1 MHSGRWCH
9 GCSRDLLGSW
19 ISLRT
24 GWRSGC
30 GWGGR
35 AGVPCASYQE
45 AKGLCSRYRS
55 CSACFSVGLVEMPGR
70 SACWMRPRRR
80 STISTWPVSSLWS
93 TLIGLTAS
101 ICWSPI
107 RNERWPRRMCSTG
120 LFRMPPGPPL
130 LYRSVCRENKKSP
143 MARSWRSF
151 FGRNTDQEQ
160 ENGPTVASASDRST
174 EDVEEGNGDLA
185 ADLEAYVEEP
195 AEEVPTAEE
204 VQAERKEPAPEDV
217 WEVDESEP
225 VEPLPEPGAVDEAPE
240 AIAERQESAG
250 WFGKL
255 RQGLSRSRAS
265 FVGQLNAAVAEFRD
279 VEDEEFWERVEEILI
294 SSDVGVPTTARLV
307 AKLEQEALEKNIKGG
322 DELRK
327 LMIEH
332 AARMLEGP
340 VELDVSHTPTVI
352 LMVGVNGTGKTTT
365 IGKLSRFLPGTKM
378 FAAGD
383 TFRAAAIEQLQQWG
397 ERTGTPV
404 VARERGADAAAV
416 AHEAVDAARSEGTDV
431 LLIDTAG
438 RLHTKVNLMAELDK
452 VQRVV
457 QRQLPGAPHE
467 VLMTVDATT
476 GQNGLRQAQMFK
488 EVAGLTGIILT
499 KLDGTAKGGIALAIA
514 NEVGVPIKLISVG
527 EKVEDLHPFDARE
540 FAEAL
545 FGDL

>member
-1 MHSGRWCH
+1 
-9 GCSRDLLGSW
+9 
-19 ISLRT
+19 
-24 GWRSGC
+24 
-30 GWGGR
+30 
-35 AGVPCASYQE
+35 
-45 AKGLCSRYRS
+45 
-55 CSACFSVGLVEMPGR
+55 
-70 SACWMRPRRR
+70 
-80 STISTWPVSSLWS
+80 
-93 TLIGLTAS
+93 
-101 ICWSPI
+101 
-107 RNERWPRRMCSTG
+107 
-120 LFRMPPGPPL
+120 
-130 LYRSVCRENKKSP
+130 
-143 MARSWRSF
+143 MARSWRNF
-151 FGRNTDQEQ
+151 FRRDSGEDQ
-160 ENGPTVASASDRST
+160 GPAVIGEPELST
-174 EDVEEGNGDLA
+174 EEDNGHHTVDLA
-185 ADLEAYVEEP
+185 AADEAPVED
-195 AEEVPTAEE
+195 VPTAEE

-217 WEVDESEP
+217 WEVEEA
-225 VEPLPEPGAVDEAPE
+225 LPEPSAIEEASDADSVVE
-240 AIAERQESAG
+240 AQESVG
-250 WFGKL
+250 WFGRL
-255 RQGLSRSRAS
+255 RQGLSRSRTS

-294 SSDVGVPTTARLV
+294 SSDVGVPTTAKLV
-307 AKLEQEALEKNIKGG
+307 AELEQEALERNITSGAQ
-322 DELRK
+322 LRE

-332 AARMLEGP
+332 ATRMLEGP
-340 VELDVSHTPTVI
+340 VQLDVSHTPTVI

-365 IGKLSRFLPGTKM
+365 IGKLSRFLPGTSM

-397 ERTGTPV
+397 ERTNTPV

-416 AHEAVDAARSEGTDV
+416 AHEAIHAARSEGTDV

-488 EVAGLTGIILT
+488 EVAGLTGIVLT

>member
-1 MHSGRWCH
+1 
-9 GCSRDLLGSW
+9 
-19 ISLRT
+19 
-24 GWRSGC
+24 
-30 GWGGR
+30 
-35 AGVPCASYQE
+35 
-45 AKGLCSRYRS
+45 
-55 CSACFSVGLVEMPGR
+55 
-70 SACWMRPRRR
+70 
-80 STISTWPVSSLWS
+80 
-93 TLIGLTAS
+93 
-101 ICWSPI
+101 
-107 RNERWPRRMCSTG
+107 
-120 LFRMPPGPPL
+120 
-130 LYRSVCRENKKSP
+130 
-143 MARSWRSF
+143 MARSWRNF
-151 FGRNTDQEQ
+151 FRKSKDEEQ
-160 ENGPTVASASDRST
+160 ENGQAVASPP
-174 EDVEEGNGDLA
+174 EDLEEGNGHRPEDL
-185 ADLEAYVEEP
+185 DP
-195 AEEVPTAEE
+195 DDDIAEDVPTAEE
-204 VQAERKEPAPEDV
+204 VQAERKEPAAEDV
-217 WEVDESEP
+217 WEVEETAP
-225 VEPLPEPGAVDEAPE
+225 AEVEEVLPEPTPVEAEPDAESVAE
-240 AIAERQESAG
+240 AQESAG
-250 WFGKL
+250 WLGRL

-294 SSDVGVPTTARLV
+294 SSDVGVSTTAKLV
-307 AKLEQEALEKNIKGG
+307 GQLEQEALERNIKGG
-322 DELRK
+322 AELRE

-332 AARMLEGP
+332 ATRMLEGP
-340 VELDVSHTPTVI
+340 VELDVSHEPTVI

-416 AHEAVDAARSEGTDV
+416 AHEAVHAARRESTDV
-431 LLIDTAG
+431 LLVDTAG

-457 QRQLPGAPHE
+457 RRQLPGAPHE

-488 EVAGLTGIILT
+488 DVAGLTGIILT

-514 NEVGVPIKLISVG
+514 DEVGVPIKLISVG

>member
-1 MHSGRWCH
+1 
-9 GCSRDLLGSW
+9 
-19 ISLRT
+19 
-24 GWRSGC
+24 
-30 GWGGR
+30 
-35 AGVPCASYQE
+35 
-45 AKGLCSRYRS
+45 
-55 CSACFSVGLVEMPGR
+55 
-70 SACWMRPRRR
+70 
-80 STISTWPVSSLWS
+80 
-93 TLIGLTAS
+93 
-101 ICWSPI
+101 
-107 RNERWPRRMCSTG
+107 
-120 LFRMPPGPPL
+120 
-130 LYRSVCRENKKSP
+130 
-143 MARSWRSF
+143 MARSWRNF
-151 FGRNTDQEQ
+151 FRRETDEEQ
-160 ENGPTVASASDRST
+160 ENGPAVASEPERST
-174 EDVEEGNGDLA
+174 EDVESGNGRLA
-185 ADLEAYVEEP
+185 TDLEALVEEA
-195 AEEVPTAEE
+195 AEEAPTAEE
-204 VQAERKEPAPEDV
+204 VQTKRKEPAPEDV
-217 WEVDESEP
+217 WGVDEPGES
-225 VEPLPEPGAVDEAPE
+225 LLEPGTVDEAPE
-240 AIAERQESAG
+240 TIAERQESGG
-250 WFGKL
+250 WFGRL

-294 SSDVGVPTTARLV
+294 SSDVGVPTTAKLV
-307 AKLEQEALEKNIKGG
+307 AELEQEALEKNITSG
-322 DELRK
+322 DELRE

-365 IGKLSRFLPGTKM
+365 IGKLSRFLPGSKM

-416 AHEAVDAARSEGTDV
+416 AHEAVHAARSEGTDV

-514 NEVGVPIKLISVG
+514 DEVGVPIKLISVG

>member
-1 MHSGRWCH
+1 
-9 GCSRDLLGSW
+9 
-19 ISLRT
+19 
-24 GWRSGC
+24 
-30 GWGGR
+30 
-35 AGVPCASYQE
+35 
-45 AKGLCSRYRS
+45 
-55 CSACFSVGLVEMPGR
+55 
-70 SACWMRPRRR
+70 
-80 STISTWPVSSLWS
+80 
-93 TLIGLTAS
+93 
-101 ICWSPI
+101 
-107 RNERWPRRMCSTG
+107 
-120 LFRMPPGPPL
+120 
-130 LYRSVCRENKKSP
+130 

-151 FGRNTDQEQ
+151 FRRETDEER
-160 ENGPTVASASDRST
+160 ENGPAVASEPERST
-174 EDVEEGNGDLA
+174 GDVEEGNGHLA
-185 ADLEAYVEEP
+185 ADLQTSVEEA

-225 VEPLPEPGAVDEAPE
+225 EELLPEPGAVDEAPE
-240 AIAERQESAG
+240 TIAERQESGG
-250 WFGKL
+250 WFGRL

-265 FVGQLNAAVAEFRD
+265 FVGQLNAAVAEYRD

-294 SSDVGVPTTARLV
+294 SSDVGVPTTAKLV
-307 AKLEQEALEKNIKGG
+307 AELEQEALERNITSGV
-322 DELRK
+322 ELRE

-416 AHEAVDAARSEGTDV
+416 AHEAVHAARSEGTDV

>member
-1 MHSGRWCH
+1 
-9 GCSRDLLGSW
+9 
-19 ISLRT
+19 
-24 GWRSGC
+24 
-30 GWGGR
+30 
-35 AGVPCASYQE
+35 
-45 AKGLCSRYRS
+45 
-55 CSACFSVGLVEMPGR
+55 
-70 SACWMRPRRR
+70 
-80 STISTWPVSSLWS
+80 
-93 TLIGLTAS
+93 
-101 ICWSPI
+101 
-107 RNERWPRRMCSTG
+107 
-120 LFRMPPGPPL
+120 
-130 LYRSVCRENKKSP
+130 
-143 MARSWRSF
+143 MARSWRNF
-151 FGRNTDQEQ
+151 FRKSTDEEQ
-160 ENGPTVASASDRST
+160 ENGQAVASPP
-174 EDVEEGNGDLA
+174 EDLEEGNGHHPEDP
-185 ADLEAYVEEP
+185 DDGI
-195 AEEVPTAEE
+195 AEGVPTAEE
-204 VQAERKEPAPEDV
+204 VQAERKEPVAEDV
-217 WEVDESEP
+217 WEVEEP
-225 VEPLPEPGAVDEAPE
+225 APAEVEEVLPEPTPVEAEPDAESVAE
-240 AIAERQESAG
+240 AQESAG
-250 WFGKL
+250 WFGRL
-255 RQGLSRSRAS
+255 RQGLSRSRDS

-279 VEDEEFWERVEEILI
+279 VEDEEFWERVEEIMI

-307 AKLEQEALEKNIKGG
+307 AELEQEALEKNITSGA
-322 DELRK
+322 ELRE

-332 AARMLEGP
+332 ATRMLEGP

-365 IGKLSRFLPGTKM
+365 IGKLSRFLPGTTM

-383 TFRAAAIEQLQQWG
+383 TFRAAAIEQLQKWG
-397 ERTGTPV
+397 ERTDTPV

-416 AHEAVDAARSEGTDV
+416 AHEAIQAARRGGTDV

-488 EVAGLTGIILT
+488 EVAGLTGIVLT

>member
-1 MHSGRWCH
+1 
-9 GCSRDLLGSW
+9 
-19 ISLRT
+19 
-24 GWRSGC
+24 
-30 GWGGR
+30 
-35 AGVPCASYQE
+35 
-45 AKGLCSRYRS
+45 
-55 CSACFSVGLVEMPGR
+55 
-70 SACWMRPRRR
+70 
-80 STISTWPVSSLWS
+80 
-93 TLIGLTAS
+93 
-101 ICWSPI
+101 
-107 RNERWPRRMCSTG
+107 
-120 LFRMPPGPPL
+120 
-130 LYRSVCRENKKSP
+130 

-151 FGRNTDQEQ
+151 FRRDPHEER
-160 ENGPTVASASDRST
+160 ENGPAVASEPERPND
-174 EDVEEGNGDLA
+174 DVEEGNGHLA
-185 ADLEAYVEEP
+185 TDPETLVEET
-195 AEEVPTAEE
+195 AEEVPLAEE
-204 VQAERKEPAPEDV
+204 VRAERKEPAPADV
-217 WEVDESEP
+217 WEDE
-225 VEPLPEPGAVDEAPE
+225 EAQDAE
-240 AIAERQESAG
+240 TVAERQEAAG
-250 WFGKL
+250 WFGRL

-265 FVGQLNAAVAEFRD
+265 FVGQLNTAIAEFKD

-294 SSDVGVPTTARLV
+294 SSDVGVSTTAKLV
-307 AKLEQEALEKNIKGG
+307 GQLEQEALERNITSGA
-322 DELRK
+322 ELRE

-332 AARMLEGP
+332 ATRMLDGP
-340 VELDVSHTPTVI
+340 VELDVSHVPTVI

-416 AHEAVDAARSEGTDV
+416 AHEAVHAARSEGTDV

>member
-1 MHSGRWCH
+1 
-9 GCSRDLLGSW
+9 
-19 ISLRT
+19 
-24 GWRSGC
+24 
-30 GWGGR
+30 
-35 AGVPCASYQE
+35 
-45 AKGLCSRYRS
+45 
-55 CSACFSVGLVEMPGR
+55 
-70 SACWMRPRRR
+70 
-80 STISTWPVSSLWS
+80 
-93 TLIGLTAS
+93 
-101 ICWSPI
+101 
-107 RNERWPRRMCSTG
+107 
-120 LFRMPPGPPL
+120 
-130 LYRSVCRENKKSP
+130 
-143 MARSWRSF
+143 MARSWRNF
-151 FGRNTDQEQ
+151 FRRTKDEEQ
-160 ENGPTVASASDRST
+160 AEGQVVASEPET
-174 EDVEEGNGDLA
+174 EVVEEGNGHHAVDLP
-185 ADLEAYVEEP
+185 P
-195 AEEVPTAEE
+195 AEEQQVEDVPTAEE

-217 WEVDESEP
+217 WEVEEAEP
-225 VEPLPEPGAVDEAPE
+225 GEVEEALPEPSDLESAPD
-240 AIAERQESAG
+240 AEGIVRAQESAG
-250 WFGKL
+250 WFGRL

-294 SSDVGVPTTARLV
+294 SSDVGVPTTAKLV
-307 AKLEQEALEKNIKGG
+307 AELEQEALERNITSGA
-322 DELRK
+322 ELRE

-365 IGKLSRFLPGTKM
+365 IGKLSRFLPGTSM

-397 ERTGTPV
+397 ERTDTPV

-416 AHEAVDAARSEGTDV
+416 AHQAIDAARSEGTDV

-457 QRQLPGAPHE
+457 QRRLPGAPHE

-527 EKVEDLHPFDARE
+527 EKVEDLHPFDASE

>member
-1 MHSGRWCH
+1 
-9 GCSRDLLGSW
+9 
-19 ISLRT
+19 
-24 GWRSGC
+24 
-30 GWGGR
+30 
-35 AGVPCASYQE
+35 
-45 AKGLCSRYRS
+45 
-55 CSACFSVGLVEMPGR
+55 
-70 SACWMRPRRR
+70 
-80 STISTWPVSSLWS
+80 
-93 TLIGLTAS
+93 
-101 ICWSPI
+101 
-107 RNERWPRRMCSTG
+107 
-120 LFRMPPGPPL
+120 
-130 LYRSVCRENKKSP
+130 

-151 FGRNTDQEQ
+151 FRRSTDEEQ
-160 ENGPTVASASDRST
+160 GPAVASEPEPSPAP
-174 EDVEEGNGDLA
+174 EGAEEGNGQGP
-185 ADLEAYVEEP
+185 P
-195 AEEVPTAEE
+195 ASETLLEVPPTEDVPAATE
-204 VQAERKEPAPEDV
+204 VQAQRKEPAPEDV
-217 WEVDESEP
+217 GEVEEP
-225 VEPLPEPGAVDEAPE
+225 APGEVEEAPPEPSAVEASDAGEVIE
-240 AIAERQESAG
+240 AQESAG
-250 WFGKL
+250 WFGRL
-255 RQGLSRSRAS
+255 RRGLSRSRDS

-279 VEDEEFWERVEEILI
+279 VEDEEFWERVEEIMI
-294 SSDVGVPTTARLV
+294 SSDVGVPTTAKLV
-307 AKLEQEALEKNIKGG
+307 AELEQEALERNITSGA
-322 DELRK
+322 ELRE

-332 AARMLEGP
+332 ATRMLEGP

-365 IGKLSRFLPGTKM
+365 IGKLSRFLPGTTM

-383 TFRAAAIEQLQQWG
+383 TFRAAAIEQLERWG

-416 AHEAVDAARSEGTDV
+416 AHEAIHAARREGTDV

-457 QRQLPGAPHE
+457 RRQLPGAPHE

-540 FAEAL
+540 FAQAL

>member
-1 MHSGRWCH
+1 
-9 GCSRDLLGSW
+9 
-19 ISLRT
+19 
-24 GWRSGC
+24 
-30 GWGGR
+30 
-35 AGVPCASYQE
+35 
-45 AKGLCSRYRS
+45 
-55 CSACFSVGLVEMPGR
+55 
-70 SACWMRPRRR
+70 
-80 STISTWPVSSLWS
+80 
-93 TLIGLTAS
+93 
-101 ICWSPI
+101 
-107 RNERWPRRMCSTG
+107 
-120 LFRMPPGPPL
+120 
-130 LYRSVCRENKKSP
+130 

-151 FGRNTDQEQ
+151 FKRDTDEEQ
-160 ENGPTVASASDRST
+160 ENGPAV
-174 EDVEEGNGDLA
+174 VEEGNGRPA
-185 ADLEAYVEEP
+185 VDLEAFVEEA

-204 VQAERKEPAPEDV
+204 AQAERKEQPPEDV

-225 VEPLPEPGAVDEAPE
+225 EESLPDPGAVEEAPE
-240 AIAERQESAG
+240 AIAERQESGG
-250 WFGKL
+250 WFGRL

-294 SSDVGVPTTARLV
+294 SSDVGVPTTAKLV
-307 AKLEQEALEKNIKGG
+307 AELEQEALERNIKGSA
-322 DELRK
+322 ELRE

-332 AARMLEGP
+332 ATRMLEGP
-340 VELDVSHTPTVI
+340 VELDVSHEPTVI

-416 AHEAVDAARSEGTDV
+416 AHEAIHAARREGTDV